1 MRGIIFKELYISR
14 KKIYISIATYFF
26 LMLLCVLVK
35 MSAEF
40 GNIRLLDKEAVENT
54 LNIAFYF
61 FVFGLLVVFTG
72 FLVNN
77 VSADLKSHWS
87 IYQRTLPF
95 TERQL
100 VGAGYITNAVVLLV
114 LFVFHT
120 LMTAIMCMVFNMKFH
135 AYYIWIFLLA
145 SLLFFLANALI
156 MFAFYRFRDK
166 RKATLFYSAF
176 FVIVYLAFEF
186 AFISRISYYETR
198 GKQEAEQLAALQ
210 GLPAATYSSD
220 SFQAQYVL
228 EDFQSLAR
236 FIQDYWWLIAVIIA
250 AVIAVLFFASVKALA
265 RPADA
270 VKPSKEKE
278 KTKHSLFGSLGRQKA
293 ASEGDDD

>member
-26 LMLLCVLVK
+26 LTLLCVLVK

-61 FVFGLLVVFTG
+61 FVFGLLFVFTG
-72 FLVNN
+72 LLVNN

-114 LFVFHT
+114 
-120 LMTAIMCMVFNMKFH
+120 MCAFH
-135 AYYIWIFLLA
+135 A
-145 SLLFFLANALI
+145 
-156 MFAFYRFRDK
+156 
-166 RKATLFYSAF
+166 
-176 FVIVYLAFEF
+176 
-186 AFISRISYYETR
+186 
-198 GKQEAEQLAALQ
+198 
-210 GLPAATYSSD
+210 P
-220 SFQAQYVL
+220 
-228 EDFQSLAR
+228 
-236 FIQDYWWLIAVIIA
+236 
-250 AVIAVLFFASVKALA
+250 
-265 RPADA
+265 
-270 VKPSKEKE
+270 
-278 KTKHSLFGSLGRQKA
+278 
-293 ASEGDDD
+293 EGDTLS

>member
-54 LNIAFYF
+54 LNITFYF

-77 VSADLKSHWS
+77 VPADLKSRWS

-114 LFVFHT
+114 MCAFHT
-120 LMTAIMCMVFNMKFH
+120 LMTGIMCMAFRMKFH
-135 AYYIWIFLLA
+135 AYYIYIFLVV
-145 SLLFFLANALI
+145 SLVLFLANALI
-156 MFAFYRFRDK
+156 MFSHYRFRDEK
-166 RKATLFYSAF
+166 KAAVFSGIILAA
-176 FVIVYLAFEF
+176 VYLA
-186 AFISRISYYETR
+186 ISSVLFSRLNEYGEMSKKEAARI
-198 GKQEAEQLAALQ
+198 AAQQ
-210 GLPAATYSSD
+210 GLSADTIDPGGFMTEYIKED
-220 SFQAQYVL
+220 IRSFAKF
-228 EDFQSLAR
+228 FQS
-236 FIQDYWWLIAVIIA
+236 YWWVIVLITA
-250 AVIAVLFFASVKALA
+250 AVIALLFFASVKALA

-270 VKPSKEKE
+270 VKPPQKKE
-278 KTKHSLFGSLGRQKA
+278 KTKQSFFGSLGGQKA

>member
-54 LNIAFYF
+54 LNITFYF

-77 VSADLKSHWS
+77 VPADLKSRWS

-135 AYYIWIFLLA
+135 AYFIWIFLIA

-186 AFISRISYYETR
+186 TFISRISYYETR

-210 GLPAATYSSD
+210 GLPADTIDPGGFMTEYIKED
-220 SFQAQYVL
+220 IRSFAKF
-228 EDFQSLAR
+228 FQS
-236 FIQDYWWLIAVIIA
+236 YWWVIVLITA
-250 AVIAVLFFASVKALA
+250 AVIALLFFASVKALA

-293 ASEGDDD
+293 ASEGGDD